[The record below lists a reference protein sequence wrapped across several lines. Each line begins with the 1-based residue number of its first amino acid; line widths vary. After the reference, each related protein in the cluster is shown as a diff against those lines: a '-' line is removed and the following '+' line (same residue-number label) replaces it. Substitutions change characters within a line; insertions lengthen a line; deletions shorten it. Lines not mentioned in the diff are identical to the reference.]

1 MQTTKRSRSELLR
14 RRHFFYEDLLKEEI
28 NEDQKTHGKR
38 PLKEKDENR
47 EDGYPSPSG
56 GNPKEFTD
64 DIPKDAKTIKCSTT
78 DPESGRFRKGE
89 YKNVFAYVVETACD
103 KNEWILDY
111 TINPGNQHDSRTF
124 KGLYDKIK
132 EIGIETLLADAGY
145 KTPAKM
151 IKRTMYGRCRKRLLE
166 AKIRYVGKFRNG

>member
-1 MQTTKRSRSELLR
+1 MAIHHLPEAIRRNLRMISLRMPKQSNVVPQTRKA
-14 RRHFFYEDLLKEEI
+14 
-28 NEDQKTHGKR
+28 
-38 PLKEKDENR
+38 
-47 EDGYPSPSG
+47 DGFVKA
-56 GNPKEFTD
+56 N
-64 DIPKDAKTIKCSTT
+64 I
-78 DPESGRFRKGE
+78 
-89 YKNVFAYVVETACD
+89 KNVFAYVVETACD

-166 AKIRYVGKFRNG
+166 AKIRYVGK